1 MDKGKKRKISEEN
14 RVFNDTWT
22 ESFAFSTD
30 KTGLPVCLI
39 CGEKFANNKK
49 SNIARHFQNKHTAFA
64 EKYPDGD
71 ERRKA
76 VAELMRKVDRS
87 KNNFKKWVKSANSTT
102 YASFVAAQEIVK
114 HGKPFTDG
122 EYIKEAF
129 IKISEHLYMDFK
141 NKNEI
146 VQKIKDMPL
155 SAKTV
160 KDRTLKMAENISKQ
174 QIQDISSAVAYSIA
188 CDESKDKGD
197 IEQIALFCRYVNSFG
212 PQEELIELIP
222 LKGQTRGEDICKA
235 VLDFLSAKKINTNHL
250 VSVATDGAPSI
261 RGAQKG
267 FVALLQK
274 ALCRTLL
281 SFHCILHQEALCAQ
295 TFPPEC
301 TKVMDV
307 VIQIVN
313 KIMAKGLN
321 HRQFRLLLDE
331 VESTYSDLLLH
342 NKVRWLSRGEVLKR
356 FVTCLEEVKTFLASK
371 ELTFAELEQ
380 PERLEKLH
388 FMVDMTAHLNTLNTT
403 LQGKGGTAL
412 HMLEEVLAFER
423 KLTVFVKD
431 FQRGTLSHFPSLRE
445 FKQSHDT
452 INLEYFKSAITAIQ
466 SSFGKRFCEFREE
479 KNTLSFA
486 VTPLAIDPSLLN
498 MTAFAGVSQPDLEME
513 LADIADKDI
522 WVSKFKCLT
531 ATLEDVARQKAIL
544 AQNHKWSD
552 IENLPKQD
560 KLVFETWNA
569 IPDTYINMKK
579 YAFGVLSIFG
589 STYVCEQVFS
599 NMNYIKNKHR
609 SRLTDDSLQACV
621 KMKVT
626 SYSPDVQT
634 LSTEVQEQKS
644 H

>member
-14 RVFNDTWT
+14 IVFNDTWT
-22 ESFAFSTD
+22 ESFAFTTD

-39 CGEKFANNKK
+39 WGEKFANNKK

-71 ERRKA
+71 ERQKA
-76 VAELMRKVDRS
+76 IAELMRKVDRS
-87 KNNFKKWVKSANSTT
+87 IYNFKKWVKSANST
-102 YASFVAAQEIVK
+102 VK

-129 IKISEHLYMDFK
+129 IKISGHLYMDFK

-160 KDRTLKMAENISKQ
+160 KNRTLKMAENISKQ
-174 QIQDISSAVAYSIA
+174 QIQDINSAVAYSIA

-197 IEQIALFCRYVNSFG
+197 IEQIALFCRYVKSLG

-222 LKGQTRGEDICKA
+222 LKDQTRGEDICKA

-250 VSVATDGAPSI
+250 VSVATDGAPSM
-261 RGAQKG
+261 RGAQKC

-274 ALCRTLL
+274 ALGRTLL

-301 TKVMDV
+301 TKV
-307 VIQIVN
+307 
-313 KIMAKGLN
+313 
-321 HRQFRLLLDE
+321 
-331 VESTYSDLLLH
+331 ESTYSDLLLH
-342 NKVRWLSRGEVLKR
+342 NKVRWLSKGEVLKR

-380 PERLEKLH
+380 PEWLEKLN
-388 FMVDMTAHLNTLNTT
+388 FMVDMTAHLNMLNTT

-431 FQRGTLSHFPSLRE
+431 FQRGTLSHFPTLRE
-445 FKQSHDT
+445 FKQM
-452 INLEYFKSAITAIQ
+452 I
-466 SSFGKRFCEFREE
+466 R
-479 KNTLSFA
+479 
-486 VTPLAIDPSLLN
+486 
-498 MTAFAGVSQPDLEME
+498 
-513 LADIADKDI
+513 
-522 WVSKFKCLT
+522 
-531 ATLEDVARQKAIL
+531 
-544 AQNHKWSD
+544 
-552 IENLPKQD
+552 
-560 KLVFETWNA
+560 
-569 IPDTYINMKK
+569 
-579 YAFGVLSIFG
+579 
-589 STYVCEQVFS
+589 
-599 NMNYIKNKHR
+599 
-609 SRLTDDSLQACV
+609 
-621 KMKVT
+621 
-626 SYSPDVQT
+626 
-634 LSTEVQEQKS
+634 
-644 H
+644 